1 MLTDNI
7 SLPASP
13 LATTLMCEL
22 LISVKDQT
30 RTVLKQV
37 NASVVLNGPVT
48 NLWAVRS
55 LIPESLSFTSTGNP
69 VRFSP
74 RISADELLQTL
85 SYCQGEFQG

>member
-1 MLTDNI
+1 MLKDNI

-22 LISVKDQT
+22 FISVKDQT
-30 RTVLKQV
+30 RTVPKLV
-37 NASVVLNGPVT
+37 NVSVVLNGPVT
-48 NLWAVRS
+48 NLWTISS

-69 VRFSP
+69 AGISP